1 MLSKKWIRNAQTIT
15 YVGSKHGEIAVSRI
29 IGDVSNMSIK
39 RTSCIL
45 FLFICT
51 RSLWIKRHLLTQNVM
66 QISGKRSN
74 CLRHHLGC
82 YRDVRTPDV
91 NTMLL
96 YLCKTLN
103 YLKDVIIH
111 LLHIY
116 TAPFIFFIFIK
127 GWCNWWSFVHLHYFI
142 YYFLWKS
149 ITTWWYVEFLKL
161 LCKTSTI

>member
-1 MLSKKWIRNAQTIT
+1 
-15 YVGSKHGEIAVSRI
+15 
-29 IGDVSNMSIK
+29 MSIK

-116 TAPFIFFIFIK
+116 TASFIFFIFIK
-127 GWCNWWSFVHLHYFI
+127 GDVIDDHLFI
-142 YYFLWKS
+142 YIISF
-149 ITTWWYVEFLKL
+149 IIFFERAL
-161 LCKTSTI
+161 LHGDMLSFFSFSVKPALYKVLRS